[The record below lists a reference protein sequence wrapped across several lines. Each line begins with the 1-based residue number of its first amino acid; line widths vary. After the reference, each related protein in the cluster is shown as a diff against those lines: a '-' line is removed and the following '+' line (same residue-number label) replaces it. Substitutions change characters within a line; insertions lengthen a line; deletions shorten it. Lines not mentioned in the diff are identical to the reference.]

1 MLQAKWIALC
11 CGTALLTTAYFAT
24 LWRAEPATRASTA
37 ATVPTESGEDT
48 YASEPTDK
56 PVLTVSP
63 ATLSAARH
71 SGHGGRPSGHVCPP
85 AVLIPAMAYGIGYK
99 PGERW
104 VEGETRERPD
114 GSFPPIVSAVRY
126 TTSYDVV
133 EAKGRGTELAV
144 VLGRARNGD
153 SIVERWTLT
162 QPTGAW
168 TATRDPA
175 PPVVGVPVVS
185 ASLDIAI
192 QGGGSFLPPSQRT
205 APAPATRIEA
215 YRGPSLGDDLE
226 LEVDPDGR
234 FALILSRDQVKL
246 WRVMLEEDGEAV
258 AVHDVATM
266 PELQYMRRMEI
277 FRHVTYGR
285 QLRAKLHGHAT
296 FSDVVFFD
304 SNNDGVFEG
313 HLFFTLQEFAQFG
326 LPHDWAEDFTN
337 YTGVGA
343 PHQW

>member
-1 MLQAKWIALC
+1 M
-11 CGTALLTTAYFAT
+11 
-24 LWRAEPATRASTA
+24 
-37 ATVPTESGEDT
+37 
-48 YASEPTDK
+48 
-56 PVLTVSP
+56 
-63 ATLSAARH
+63 
-71 SGHGGRPSGHVCPP
+71 
-85 AVLIPAMAYGIGYK
+85 LIPGMAYGIGYK

-104 VEGETRERPD
+104 VEAETRERPD
-114 GSFPPIVSAVRY
+114 GSFPPVVSAVRH
-126 TTSYDVV
+126 TTSYDVI

-153 SIVERWTLT
+153 SILERWALT
-162 QPTGAW
+162 QPIGAW
-168 TATRDPA
+168 TATRTPA
-175 PPVVGVPVVS
+175 PPVVGVPVAT

-205 APAPATRIEA
+205 APAPATRIEV
-215 YRGPSLGDDLE
+215 YRGPSFGDDLE

-246 WRVMLEEDGEAV
+246 WRVLLEENGEAV
-258 AVHDVATM
+258 AVHDVASM
-266 PELQYMRRMEI
+266 PELQYMRRMQT
-277 FRHVTYGR
+277 FRHVAYGR

-296 FSDVVFFD
+296 LTDVVFFD